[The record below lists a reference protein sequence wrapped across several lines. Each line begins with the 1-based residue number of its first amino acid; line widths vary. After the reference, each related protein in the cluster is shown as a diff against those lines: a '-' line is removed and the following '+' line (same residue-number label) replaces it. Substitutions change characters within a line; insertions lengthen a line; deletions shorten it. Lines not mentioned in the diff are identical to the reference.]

1 MSRKADP
8 MQPYAD
14 NFIPVIS
21 IEDDLLHTQEHPFC
35 SNDTCP
41 CREDQ
46 EALSTINAAVL
57 NGLLTP
63 DEATAFIQGRTV

>member
-1 MSRKADP
+1 

-21 IEDDLLHTQEHPFC
+21 SEIDTLHTQEHPFC
-35 SNDTCP
+35 PDDTCS

-46 EALSTINAAVL
+46 EALSSVNAAVL

>member
-1 MSRKADP
+1 
-8 MQPYAD
+8 MQGFGD
-14 NFIPVIS
+14 NFILVIPS
-21 IEDDLLHTQEHPFC
+21 EDDVLHTDEHPFC

-46 EALSTINAAVL
+46 GALSAVNAAVR

>member
-1 MSRKADP
+1 
-8 MQPYAD
+8 MQGYAD
-14 NFIPVIS
+14 NFILVIPS
-21 IEDDLLHTQEHPFC
+21 EDDLLHTQEHPFC
-35 SNDTCP
+35 GNETCP

-46 EALSTINAAVL
+46 EALSTVNAAVL